1 MRFALAVP
9 VGLLF
14 ATAACHHRPD
24 VVMTSVRYPGHDEG
38 VRPPA
43 RLPNQ
48 RIFIVVENHRG
59 AEPSIGEDNSTH
71 VPIHADPE
79 ALARM
84 VDAGFKTELT
94 RLGVRVAS
102 GPQDS
107 DLVLKVGLNEVKV
120 VENVTYYATLLTV
133 MEVTDS
139 GGNSLGR
146 FPIQGEA
153 GHWGDDYSGPEVN
166 ATLNNALAA
175 LISNALQNPE
185 LMHMLGAP

>member
-1 MRFALAVP
+1 MRSTAFLLA
-9 VGLLF
+9 GFLL
-14 ATAACHHRPD
+14 TSVACHHRPE
-24 VVMTSVRYPGHDEG
+24 VVNTAVRYLGHDEG
-38 VRPPA
+38 VHPPA

-59 AEPSIGEDNSTH
+59 SEQAIGEDNATH

-102 GPQDS
+102 GPQDT
-107 DLVLKVGLNEVKV
+107 DLVLKVSLNEVKV
-120 VENVTYYATLLTV
+120 VENFTYYATLLTV
-133 MEVTDS
+133 MEVTDPS
-139 GGNSLGR
+139 GSSLGR
-146 FPIQGEA
+146 FPVQGEA

-185 LMHMLGAP
+185 LMRMLGAL